1 MTTVEAV
8 LVRGNHLHER
18 VAALSQSLDSQLAP
32 QSKLVLSFDLYCVLL
47 EYTAL
52 MGQLNLE
59 NGQSV
64 SELLACDDLIF
75 DTGVHK
81 LTVSVDFFGPT
92 NSVQIC

>member
-8 LVRGNHLHER
+8 LVRGNQLHER
-18 VAALSQSLDSQLAP
+18 VAALSNSLDSQLAP

-59 NGQSV
+59 NGQTV
-64 SELLACDDLIF
+64 AELLHCDALIF
-75 DTGVHK
+75 DTGIHK
-81 LTVSVDFFGPT
+81 LGVSVDFFGPT